1 MATPPY
7 ACIHVKLQICPDVA
21 TTADYSSYTMTWP
34 LDITAGEWV
43 RNCCVNLGVDP
54 NTQDGR
60 TINIRVLRCPRRN
73 ATSSALE
80 IRTETSDE
88 TSTEWVYWRDGGT
101 HSIGDLGL
109 RDGDELVF
117 VLLKPESAH

>member
-1 MATPPY
+1 MSISVLIRT
-7 ACIHVKLQICPDVA
+7 
-21 TTADYSSYTMTWP
+21 
-34 LDITAGEWV
+34 
-43 RNCCVNLGVDP
+43 RN
-54 NTQDGR
+54 GR